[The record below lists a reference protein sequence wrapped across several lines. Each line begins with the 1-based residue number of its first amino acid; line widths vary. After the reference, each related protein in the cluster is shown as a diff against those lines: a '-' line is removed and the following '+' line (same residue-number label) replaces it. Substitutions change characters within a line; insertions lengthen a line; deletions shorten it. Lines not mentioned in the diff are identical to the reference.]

1 MTMSKQ
7 LIYVGGYASPEMEGI
22 QLFNL
27 DYTSGQLTY
36 VKGVMGIENPSFLIL
51 TKDLRCLYAVVEAS
65 EYHGT
70 PGGGV
75 VGYEIS
81 EEGSIL
87 KPLNNQPTNGDHPCH
102 LSLSHSEDALF
113 VTNYSGGSV
122 SAYQIMKDGNL
133 SVQSDFHQHQG
144 SSVNLKRQE
153 GPHAHMAHLTPDGRH
168 LLVTDLG
175 TDQLIA
181 YQIHPQGK
189 LVLIKDRC
197 LELPP
202 GSGPRHL
209 TFSSSNKSMYLINE
223 LGNTILV
230 FAVDEDGL
238 PKESIQEIKTL
249 PSDFSEE
256 STTADIHVH
265 PSGKFLYGTNRGH
278 DSFCCYRILPNEQ
291 LELIGHVPTGGQSP
305 RNFSI
310 HPDGKW
316 LVVAHQISGNI
327 LSFAVDQETG
337 MLKQSDNQKLNLQPS
352 CVQFRHS
359 SH

>member
-1 MTMSKQ
+1 MSKQ

-22 QLFNL
+22 QLFTL
-27 DYTSGQLTY
+27 DLTSGQLNY
-36 VKGVMGIENPSFLIL
+36 VKGVRGIENPSFLIL
-51 TKDLRCLYAVVEAS
+51 TKDFQRLYAVVEVS
-65 EYHGT
+65 EHQGNS
-70 PGGGV
+70 GGGV
-75 VGYEIS
+75 AGYAIS
-81 EEGSIL
+81 EEGRTL
-87 KPLNNQPTNGDHPCH
+87 NPLNNQPTNGNHPCH

-113 VTNYSGGSV
+113 VANYSGGSV
-122 SAYQIMKDGNL
+122 AAYQVMKDGNL
-133 SVQSDFHQHQG
+133 SGPNDFHQHHG

-175 TDQLIA
+175 TDQLMV
-181 YQIHPQGK
+181 YQINSQGK
-189 LVLIKDRC
+189 LDLIKDRC
-197 LELPP
+197 LKLPA

-209 TFSSSNKSMYLINE
+209 TFSHSNKSMYLINE

-230 FAVDEDGL
+230 FPVGEDGL
-238 PKESIQEIKTL
+238 PAKEPTQEIKTL
-249 PSDFSEE
+249 PGDFSEE

-265 PSGKFLYGTNRGH
+265 PNGKFLYGTNRGH
-278 DSFCCYRILPNEQ
+278 DSFCCYRILPDER

-316 LVVAHQISGNI
+316 LVVAHQVSGNI

-337 MLKQSDNQKLNLQPS
+337 MLKQSDDQKLNLQPS
-352 CVQFRHS
+352 CVQFGHP